1 MYGSF
6 MDESE
11 EEHIFNPEYEIKD
24 GDDDVLEE
32 AMD

>member
-1 MYGSF
+1 

-11 EEHIFNPEYEIKD
+11 DEYIFNPEYEMKD